1 MKYSKILLCA
11 LSISVLVA
19 CGNEKQANE
28 KVEST
33 KIEEKSTD
41 KENSVEIEKLEE
53 KEVDKEDKES
63 DSKDDKKKA
72 TSHGSDLLVKAD
84 YDIFEEDIL
93 DIADEDPADLGL
105 VESEKDPDELI
116 DSFFD
121 EDVKNLIN
129 ESYVAFNSMGEK
141 SGQYFLAAV
150 DYKDDDIYQ
159 GHFLDSTYESD
170 KQKSSVEENFFTNNP
185 AYDYNYYRF
194 LENGKVE
201 GKKTPDGKVQ
211 ITVNPEINQLMEQ
224 LKKLSSSIKAYE
236 DKDGKTYLYYKNDPA
251 GKMFD
256 LFKDQFKLSVEGVD
270 LKDLEEKLVVTYED
284 DDNYPDKFLL
294 SIGKDNIQILINNY
308 FSDYNKVDEDKLKPI
323 SFDGTIDGTKDV
335 SEVEVTS
342 TDAEALSNIGLK
354 ISSVADYDEAVYKF
368 YDLID
373 DGKFYDFW
381 DKNPTGSSIDEVDKF
396 VDGYFDKKVIDIKD
410 NDQMVV
416 YKFEEF
422 EDKDMGKVYALDIAV
437 NFYEDKL
444 NLASIQPGYFEVKPE
459 EIMDDKDLSKLQ
471 TVNDIDQANVK
482 PLGIAAM
489 VMNKKPVAQIVVPSK
504 VSDGTYRA
512 NYLFYVD
519 NQLVEH
525 LYLPFEEASQ
535 DFATASNSMFR
546 EFVNIILEENQ

>member
-1 MKYSKILLCA
+1 M
-11 LSISVLVA
+11 
-19 CGNEKQANE
+19 
-28 KVEST
+28 
-33 KIEEKSTD
+33 
-41 KENSVEIEKLEE
+41 
-53 KEVDKEDKES
+53 
-63 DSKDDKKKA
+63 
-72 TSHGSDLLVKAD
+72 
-84 YDIFEEDIL
+84 
-93 DIADEDPADLGL
+93 
-105 VESEKDPDELI
+105 
-116 DSFFD
+116 
-121 EDVKNLIN
+121 
-129 ESYVAFNSMGEK
+129 
-141 SGQYFLAAV
+141 
-150 DYKDDDIYQ
+150 
-159 GHFLDSTYESD
+159 
-170 KQKSSVEENFFTNNP
+170 
-185 AYDYNYYRF
+185 
-194 LENGKVE
+194 
-201 GKKTPDGKVQ
+201 
-211 ITVNPEINQLMEQ
+211 
-224 LKKLSSSIKAYE
+224 
-236 DKDGKTYLYYKNDPA
+236 
-251 GKMFD
+251 
-256 LFKDQFKLSVEGVD
+256 
-270 LKDLEEKLVVTYED
+270 
-284 DDNYPDKFLL
+284 
-294 SIGKDNIQILINNY
+294 
-308 FSDYNKVDEDKLKPI
+308 DEDKLKPI
-323 SFDGTIDGTKDV
+323 SFDGTKDV

-354 ISSVADYDEAVYKF
+354 ISSVADYDDAVYKF